1 MKHKLKSSYPC
12 LVKTNNE
19 AFDIDENDILE
30 IEGEE
35 RLFIYPLSYS
45 RRNIPFYINLN
56 DLKDCDKFSVFDI
69 DDDILIFLNKTERVR
84 SFAKESLSFNDD
96 KCDISIS
103 ENVLRFENKNAIIEY
118 ELEKAFLSF
127 RVFKLENFACV
138 ELDSCL
144 VYAFNM
150 KDNRFLLFK
159 GNEIEFEKDLLK
171 LKDNLNDC
179 EDRRKSFIYKF
190 SGDKVE
196 IEKSEFSHTDLHLN
210 KEMTAYRFLEALKVK
225 DYAFA
230 KNFLSGNLKNIK
242 EKELSNFLGNISNFY
257 PLSTNDY
264 IVDSKNF
271 KNLVRF
277 DIKSGMIND
286 ISVDKL

>member
-118 ELEKAFLSF
+118 ELERAELVLYLPSTWNINSSQEEDYWPIRQLKILARLPIECHTWLGYGHTISSDE
-127 RVFKLENFACV
+127 ENTPYANNTQFCSMMLVDA
-138 ELDSCL
+138 LDNQGENL
-144 VYAFNM
+144 DLRM
-150 KDNRFLLFK
+150 KSK
-159 GNEIEFEKDLLK
+159 GKI
-171 LKDNLNDC
+171 
-179 EDRRKSFIYKF
+179 
-190 SGDKVE
+190 
-196 IEKSEFSHTDLHLN
+196 
-210 KEMTAYRFLEALKVK
+210 
-225 DYAFA
+225 
-230 KNFLSGNLKNIK
+230 
-242 EKELSNFLGNISNFY
+242 NFY
-257 PLSTNDY
+257 QLFPLYKEELEYKQKKNAESLLNLFDDEDLMP
-264 IVDSKNF
+264 IVNIHRR
-271 KNLVRF
+271 NY
-277 DIKSGMIND
+277 G
-286 ISVDKL
+286 